1 MAPSKADYCCGHWVD
16 AALNVLGDR
25 FASGWEDPWKE
36 FRYGSDCSGLDA
48 PYWALQMLTKA
59 VEDSGGGSVCCQHLF
74 ASEAPGP
81 QGLWQKR
88 MLEANLSPGAIYD
101 DMLARGSKS
110 GIDWKTGQKAILP
123 TGLHLY
129 TGGFECQDSWTD

>member
-59 VEDSGGGSVCCQHLF
+59 VEENIFCRCCAPSNFKLF
-74 ASEAPGP
+74 
-81 QGLWQKR
+81 
-88 MLEANLSPGAIYD
+88 
-101 DMLARGSKS
+101 
-110 GIDWKTGQKAILP
+110 
-123 TGLHLY
+123 LY
-129 TGGFECQDSWTD
+129 NIIV